1 MSKVSEVMLLAARCL
16 ALDEVAEYY
25 ENAAAGESTPPA
37 SGGNM
42 SFLREKS
49 DLLRCVNLVA
59 GDLAMGAVV
68 LTKSKTVA
76 VTGGSV
82 MYSMIDKNLTEV
94 VSVTTDGG
102 KKIRFTPYSDRFL
115 AEDGIYNVTY
125 RYLPGVLEEDDDLP
139 FPADVGVKAVAYGAA
154 CEYCLINGRNNDA
167 VKWQALF
174 EKQTERLEERKTRGA
189 GVMPARG
196 WS

>member
-1 MSKVSEVMLLAARCL
+1 M
-16 ALDEVAEYY
+16 
-25 ENAAAGESTPPA
+25 
-37 SGGNM
+37 
-42 SFLREKS
+42 
-49 DLLRCVNLVA
+49 
-59 GDLAMGAVV
+59 
-68 LTKSKTVA
+68 
-76 VTGGSV
+76 
-82 MYSMIDKNLTEV
+82 

-196 WS
+196 WY

>member
-42 SFLREKS
+42 SFSREKS

-94 VSVTTDGG
+94 VSVTTDCG

-115 AEDGIYNVTY
+115 A
-125 RYLPGVLEEDDDLP
+125 EDDDLP

-196 WS
+196 WY